1 MATPLT
7 MTITMTTTMKM
18 TMTMIKAMIT
28 TMIMTMITTMITIMI
43 TTMIMTMR
51 MTTTMIVVVAS
62 LLYVEVVVVVVD
74 KVDVVEGQ
82 GVDLDGRLM
91 TPGSKT
97 LQRKTTTVTTDVV
110 DGVKPV
116 VQAITIPTVVV
127 DGVGGVV
134 SATTTMATTMTMRTT
149 MTLTT
154 TMILTMTIDAMD
166 GVAEVVMEGRYVAS
180 ALMGQDQ
187 LVQTTRGQ
195 TSVLTAPYQPGSRL
209 AQQEEDH
216 DAQTTKG
223 LSVLM

>member
-1 MATPLT
+1 MKIHLRKNLRKTMTMAMEMTMAMTMATPLT
-7 MTITMTTTMKM
+7 MTI
-18 TMTMIKAMIT
+18 MIT

-62 LLYVEVVVVVVD
+62 LLDVEVVVVVVD

-127 DGVGGVV
+127 DGVG
-134 SATTTMATTMTMRTT
+134 
-149 MTLTT
+149 
-154 TMILTMTIDAMD
+154 
-166 GVAEVVMEGRYVAS
+166 EVVMEGRYVAS

-195 TSVLTAPYQPGSRL
+195 TSVLKAPYQPGYRL
-209 AQQEEDH
+209 AQREEDH

-223 LSVLM
+223 L